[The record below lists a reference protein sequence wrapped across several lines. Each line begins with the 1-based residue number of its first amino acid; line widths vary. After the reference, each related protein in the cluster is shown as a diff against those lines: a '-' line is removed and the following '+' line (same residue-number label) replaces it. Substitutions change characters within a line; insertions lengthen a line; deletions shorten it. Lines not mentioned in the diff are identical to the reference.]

1 MRKVEWLMLLW
12 ISLICAILFVRF
24 LHQVDYSMGKT
35 ILVVE
40 PENNL
45 DRGRVNLKEDRVQ
58 CRMSWKFGM
67 PKVQQ
72 VATWTLR

>member
-45 DRGRVNLKEDRVQ
+45 DCGRVNLEK
-58 CRMSWKFGM
+58 
-67 PKVQQ
+67 
-72 VATWTLR
+72 TI